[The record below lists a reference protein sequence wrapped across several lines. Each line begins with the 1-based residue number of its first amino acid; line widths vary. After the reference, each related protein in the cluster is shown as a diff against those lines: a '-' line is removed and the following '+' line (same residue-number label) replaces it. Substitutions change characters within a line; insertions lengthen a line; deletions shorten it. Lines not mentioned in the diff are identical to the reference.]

1 MEKPRILRLK
11 QTHMSHFYLMIV
23 LKTLKPLKHLMS
35 FIFMLRGAQNH
46 INYMLILINLQAP
59 MLEKSSL
66 QKLMESPIKKKQ
78 ANLRLSISQL
88 LFCLKME
95 NKQYTMENS
104 TQPLLKN
111 SLTDNQTIKKQ
122 TYDISFIKNSLI
134 HFKK

>member
-1 MEKPRILRLK
+1 
-11 QTHMSHFYLMIV
+11 
-23 LKTLKPLKHLMS
+23 
-35 FIFMLRGAQNH
+35 
-46 INYMLILINLQAP
+46 